1 MIDFCLTRVPRLY
14 LFVESF
20 RHWIN
25 WDKKVYL
32 FLIKPGSIV
41 LDIGA
46 NTGTHTVM
54 FSHLAGKSGRVLA
67 FEPVP
72 ESFARLQETLRQR
85 LRFQN
90 VSTFQLA
97 VGNPGSHRQE
107 TIIRIPGGDLTQASL
122 RIHTGDSWGRSA
134 DPGEYT
140 CWITSIDGEISELRP
155 ARLDF
160 VKIDVEGGELDAL
173 KGAARTLSKHRP
185 LVYCEVYE
193 KWMVA
198 FGYTAAQL
206 FAFVRSL
213 GYVGARVVRE
223 GKLYALTLDDPVT
236 AGFFNV
242 SSNVLF
248 FSENHTKII
257 ASFDQRFT
265 SGRLDSRS

>member
-1 MIDFCLTRVPRLY
+1 
-14 LFVESF
+14 
-20 RHWIN
+20 
-25 WDKKVYL
+25 
-32 FLIKPGSIV
+32 
-41 LDIGA
+41 
-46 NTGTHTVM
+46 
-54 FSHLAGKSGRVLA
+54 VLA

-72 ESFARLQETLRQR
+72 ASFERLQETLRKR
-85 LRFQN
+85 SRFPN

-122 RIHTGDSWGRSA
+122 RIHTDDSWGQGA
-134 DPGEYT
+134 PGEHA
-140 CWITSIDGEISELRP
+140 CSITSIDGEISE
-155 ARLDF
+155 ARLAHLDF

-198 FGYTAAQL
+198 FGYTSAQL

-223 GKLYALTLDDPVT
+223 GKLYALALDDPVR
-236 AGFFNV
+236 AGIFNV

-257 ASFDQRFT
+257 ESFDQRFT
-265 SGRLDSRS
+265 SGRLDSR